1 MGLHQ
6 SAGARRF
13 QRAAWSLAPLPKASS
28 PLALTRCAQLCLTLC
43 GPMDFSR
50 PGSSVHGIFQARI
63 LEWVAISF
71 SRRSS
76 QPRDRTLPLMSPVL
90 AGGFSTLSPP
100 GEVLLK
106 REAGGHP
113 VRRKRGPYKEHRLFN
128 PDFTE
133 QLTSKRWKLN
143 WKKLSYL
150 EVTRL
155 VSFSIISETGVS
167 SLNPFKQET
176 KLNSNMKT

>member
-1 MGLHQ
+1 MDC
-6 SAGARRF
+6 
-13 QRAAWSLAPLPKASS
+13 S
-28 PLALTRCAQLCLTLC
+28 P
-43 GPMDFSR
+43 

-63 LEWVAISF
+63 LEWVAT
-71 SRRSS
+71 
-76 QPRDRTLPLMSPVL
+76 PRDLPNLGIEPLPLISPVL
-90 AGGFSTLSPP
+90 AGGFFTLAPP
-100 GEVLLK
+100 GEMFFK

-113 VRRKRGPYKEHRLFN
+113 VRRKRGPSKEYRLFN

-133 QLTSKRWKLN
+133 QLTSKRWRLD

-176 KLNSNMKT
+176 KLNSNMKK